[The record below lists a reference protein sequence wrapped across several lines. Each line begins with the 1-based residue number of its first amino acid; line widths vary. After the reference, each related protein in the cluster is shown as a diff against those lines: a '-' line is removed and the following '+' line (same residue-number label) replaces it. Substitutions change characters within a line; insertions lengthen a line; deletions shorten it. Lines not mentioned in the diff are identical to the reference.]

1 MAIYGELRS
10 LANQGACLSH
20 LRAGINELNVPPELC
35 IEPHLHVHYLQM
47 GLIRRVTYPERRRSC
62 STLASAQSIGNYTLE
77 ILEHMKN
84 GQGHL

>member
-1 MAIYGELRS
+1 MT
-10 LANQGACLSH
+10 
-20 LRAGINELNVPPELC
+20 
-35 IEPHLHVHYLQM
+35 IEPHLHYLQM